1 MMEAAAA
8 VRGAL
13 RGIRGL
19 GGAWV
24 YLTERVRARTAV
36 ELERERNK
44 ASVDLVTQVKD
55 GMDFFESEPGG
66 RTRVIR
72 RTSSPAPLEPSRQSP
87 TAGEITS

>member
-1 MMEAAAA
+1 MWA
-8 VRGAL
+8 
-13 RGIRGL
+13 
-19 GGAWV
+19 

-72 RTSSPAPLEPSRQSP
+72 RTSNPVPVEPSRQNP
-87 TAGEITS
+87 AVGEIAS